1 MGRIH
6 IIDQGGHFLRF
17 IRSFCYPKGLCVD
30 SRDNFFVAEFYT
42 GRVKKIQICKQNNIC
57 IHVFTPSVWYAIKLI
72 CSDRFFAVH
81 HITSFLNK

>member
-17 IRSFCYPKGLCVD
+17 IRSFCYPGGCVD

-42 GRVKKIQICKQNNIC
+42 GRVKKIQIYKQ
-57 IHVFTPSVWYAIKLI
+57 K
-72 CSDRFFAVH
+72 
-81 HITSFLNK
+81 